1 MLDFGSMRVGDYKDQ
16 TFIVKNI
23 GLYNVKFCFVMKKK
37 TFKDAFRIEP
47 SEVEL

>member
-1 MLDFGSMRVGDYKDQ
+1 MRVGDYKDQ
-16 TFIVKNI
+16 TFTVKNI

-47 SEVEL
+47 SEVELEPNASK